1 MSLALGSV
9 SWRSRRRFLSLMLGS
24 AGLAVAGCRSPQP
37 PIRVGANPWP
47 GYEPLH
53 LAAQLQY
60 YGDYPIEVI
69 DRASATEVSRSFR
82 NSELEVAALTLDEA
96 YLLLESGIS
105 IQVFLVTDFSNG
117 GDALVAQSSVQS
129 LKDLKGKR
137 IGAEITAL
145 GAYMLTRSLESAGL
159 SYHDVSVV
167 PLALGEH
174 EAAFRNRVVDAIVTF
189 DPVRSTLIEQGAK
202 LLFDSS
208 KIPGEIVDVLVAR
221 PETIEQAADG
231 LRAVLRGWFRSLD
244 YLQKSPQTAIAQ
256 MAARQNIPTDRFL
269 KSLQGIEIPD
279 LAMNRRL
286 LANNH
291 SPLLAAARKLER
303 VMLDRQLLKRPIN
316 LQTLLTDR
324 LLPSAAAPVS

>member
-9 SWRSRRRFLSLMLGS
+9 SGRSRRRFLSLMLGS
-24 AGLAVAGCRSPQP
+24 AGVAVAGCRSPQL
-37 PIRVGANPWP
+37 PIRIGANPWP

-53 LAAQLQY
+53 LAAQLRY
-60 YGDYPIEVI
+60 YGDYPIKVI
-69 DRASATEVSRSFR
+69 DRASSTEVSRSFR
-82 NSELEVAALTLDEA
+82 NGEIEVAALTLDET
-96 YLLLESGIS
+96 YFLLESGIS
-105 IQVFLVTDFSNG
+105 IQIFLVTDFSNG
-117 GDALVAQSSVQS
+117 GDVLLAQSSVRSVQ
-129 LKDLKGKR
+129 DLKGKR

-145 GAYMLTRSLESAGL
+145 GAYMLTRSLESVGL
-159 SYHDVSVV
+159 SYQDVSVV

-189 DPVRSTLIEQGAK
+189 DPVRSVLLEQGAK

-221 PETIEQAADG
+221 QETIEQAADG
-231 LRAVLRGWFRSLD
+231 LRAVLQGWFRSLD

-256 MAARQNIPTDRFL
+256 MAARQGLSADRFL

-279 LAMNRRL
+279 LVMNRRL
-286 LANNH
+286 LSPSQ
-291 SPLLAAARKLER
+291 SPLLVAARKLER
-303 VMLDRQLLKRPIN
+303 VMLDRQLLKRPVN

-324 LLPSAAAPVS
+324 LLPSAVAPVS